1 MLTVNQISKT
11 YGDHTVLQNVSFT
24 LNSGERVGLV
34 GPNGCG
40 KSTLL
45 KIILGHEPADAGS
58 WQLTPGVRVGYLA
71 QSLTV
76 PSQASSAPGESDLA
90 EVTLQMYLERSLGD
104 PAQAEADLERC
115 ALALAET
122 PERIEVQQQYEAAL
136 DHLQALSQSVDPG
149 RIEATLAHLGLG
161 GLPRSMPLAALSG
174 GQKTR
179 LALALVML
187 ANPQLLLLDEPTNHL
202 DLEMLRWLE
211 DWLHH
216 FRGAALIVSH
226 DRMFLDHSVSTLLEL
241 EPETH
246 RLRAYPGNYTDYLE
260 AKASEHERQ
269 SSVWRDQAVEIRRM
283 KQDIAHTKEQAR
295 QVERSTTPRQP
306 GVRRLAKKVAR
317 KALSREKK
325 LERYIESEER
335 VEKPKLGWQ
344 IKLEFEEAPTSG
356 RDVLTLESLAV
367 GYDRPLLSDIHLTL
381 RFGERI
387 VLLGPNG
394 AGKTTLARTIA
405 GQLPPLAGRVR
416 LGSGV
421 RLGYFAQEQEK
432 LRPELNA
439 LTTLQTF
446 SGQSETDLRNFL
458 HYFLF
463 KGDDV
468 FTPVAELSFGERAR
482 LALAALVAQGC
493 NFLLFDE
500 PLNHLD
506 LPARERFEQALT
518 AFEGTALVITH
529 DRYFIQRFATGVWQV
544 EAGTVKHHVDLE
556 AAQGL

>member
-1 MLTVNQISKT
+1 MLTVNRISKT
-11 YGDHTVLQNVSFT
+11 YGDHVVLRDISFT
-24 LNSGERVGLV
+24 LNSGERMGLV

-40 KSTLL
+40 KTTLL
-45 KIILGHEPADAGS
+45 KIILGHEPAEAGS
-58 WQLTPGVRVGYLA
+58 RQLAPGVRVGYLA
-71 QSLTV
+71 QSLN
-76 PSQASSAPGESDLA
+76 APLGSEA
-90 EVTLQMYLERSLGD
+90 TLQTYLDLNLGD
-104 PAQAEADLERC
+104 PAQAEAEVEKF

-136 DHLQALSQSVDPG
+136 DRLQAISQRVDPG
-149 RIEATLAHLGLG
+149 RIEATLEHLGLG
-161 GLPRSMPLAALSG
+161 GLPRSTPLAALSG

-179 LALALVML
+179 LALTLVVL
-187 ANPQLLLLDEPTNHL
+187 AQPQLLLLDEPTNHL
-202 DLEMLRWLE
+202 DLEMLLWLE
-211 DWLHH
+211 DWLQH

-226 DRMFLDHSVSTLLEL
+226 DRMFLDHVVATILEL

-246 RLRAYPGNYTDYLE
+246 SLRAYPGNYTDYLDT
-260 AKASEHERQ
+260 KAAEHERRF
-269 SSVWRDQAVEIRRM
+269 SAWRDQAVEIRRM
-283 KQDIAHTKEQAR
+283 KQDIARTKEQAR

-325 LERYIESEER
+325 LERYAESDDR

-344 IKLEFEEAPTSG
+344 IKLEFDEAPVSG
-356 RDVLTLESLAV
+356 RDVLTLEAV
-367 GYDRPLLSDIHLTL
+367 TIGYQHALLSDIHLTL
-381 RFGERI
+381 RYGERI
-387 VLLGPNG
+387 VLVGPNG

-405 GQLPPLAGRVR
+405 GQLSPLAGRVR
-416 LGSGV
+416 LGAGV

-439 LTTLQTF
+439 LTTLQAF

-463 KGDDV
+463 KGDEV

-482 LALAALVAQGC
+482 LALAALIAQGC

-529 DRYFIQRFATGVWQV
+529 DRYFIQRFATGVWRV
-544 EAGTVKHHVDLE
+544 EARTVKHAVETELFS
-556 AAQGL
+556 Q

>member
-1 MLTVNQISKT
+1 MLTVNRISKT
-11 YGDHTVLQNVSFT
+11 YGDHVVLREVSFT
-24 LNSGERVGLV
+24 INSGERVGLV

-40 KSTLL
+40 KTTLL
-45 KIILGHEPADAGS
+45 KIILGQERADAGS
-58 WQLTPGVRVGYLA
+58 WQLAPGIRVGYLA
-71 QSLTV
+71 QSLT
-76 PSQASSAPGESDLA
+76 APPGPA
-90 EVTLQMYLERSLGD
+90 ATVQTYLEMNLGD
-104 PAQAEADLERC
+104 PAQAEAEVERFAV
-115 ALALAET
+115 ALAAT
-122 PERIEVQQQYEAAL
+122 PERVEVQQQYEAAL
-136 DHLQALSQSVDPG
+136 DRLQTLSQSVDPG
-149 RIEATLAHLGLG
+149 RIEATLEHLGLG
-161 GLPRSMPLAALSG
+161 GLPRSTPLAALSG

-179 LALALVML
+179 LALALVVL
-187 ANPQLLLLDEPTNHL
+187 SQPQLLLLDEPTNHL
-202 DLEMLRWLE
+202 DLEMLGWLE

-216 FRGAALIVSH
+216 FRGAALVVSH
-226 DRMFLDHSVSTLLEL
+226 DRMFLDHVAATILEL

-246 RLRAYPGNYTDYLE
+246 GLRAYPGNYADYLE
-260 AKASEHERQ
+260 TKAAEHERQ
-269 SSVWRDQAVEIRRM
+269 FSAWRDQVVEIRRQ
-283 KQDIAHTKEQAR
+283 KQDIARTKEQAR
-295 QVERSTTPRQP
+295 QVERTRFPKLV
-306 GVRRLAKKVAR
+306 GVGDHQRRLAKKVAR

-325 LERYIESEER
+325 LKRYVESDER

-344 IKLEFEEAPTSG
+344 MKLNFDEAPISG
-356 RDVLTLESLAV
+356 RDVLTLEALTI
-367 GYDRPLLSDIHLTL
+367 GYHSALLSDIHLTL
-381 RFGERI
+381 RSGERI
-387 VLLGPNG
+387 VLLGANG

-405 GQLPPLAGRVR
+405 GQVLPLAGRVR
-416 LGSGV
+416 LGAGV

-439 LTTLQTF
+439 LTTLQAF
-446 SGQSETDLRNFL
+446 SGQSETELRNFL

-463 KGDDV
+463 KGEEV

-544 EAGTVKHHVDLE
+544 EAGTVRGYVGLE
-556 AAQGL
+556 AIS